1 VDARDHIRRLAY
13 QYRELAT
20 KAYAEGEFSD
30 AASHAEVAQMFED
43 ELRQM
48 EAKRKPS
55 LPSDPFQGFRDEPR
69 ADKARG

>member
-1 VDARDHIRRLAY
+1 MDARAHLLRLAY

-30 AASHAEVAQMFED
+30 AASHAEVAQLFEA
-43 ELRQM
+43 ELEQM
-48 EAKRKPS
+48 EAKRKPL

-69 ADKARG
+69 VDKARG

>member
-1 VDARDHIRRLAY
+1 VGARDSLRRLAE
-13 QYRELAT
+13 QYRELSAQ
-20 KAYAEGEFSD
+20 AEQAGEFSD
-30 AASHAEVAQMFED
+30 AASHGAVAKLFED
-43 ELRQM
+43 ELVAM